1 MTDQEPQSQ
10 DHQEGMLQALAEEQD
25 EEQDRQHQ
33 ELIAALQRELGLI
46 D

>member
-1 MTDQEPQSQ
+1 MIDQEPQTQ
-10 DHQEGMLQALAEEQD
+10 DHQEDMRQALV

-33 ELIAALQRELGLI
+33 ELVAALQRELGLN

>member
-1 MTDQEPQSQ
+1 MTDQE
-10 DHQEGMLQALAEEQD
+10 LQAQDNQNDTLRTLA

-33 ELIAALQRELGLI
+33 ELVAALQRELGLI

>member
-10 DHQEGMLQALAEEQD
+10 NHQENTPQALA

-33 ELIAALQRELGLI
+33 ELIAALQRELGLNG
-46 D
+46 